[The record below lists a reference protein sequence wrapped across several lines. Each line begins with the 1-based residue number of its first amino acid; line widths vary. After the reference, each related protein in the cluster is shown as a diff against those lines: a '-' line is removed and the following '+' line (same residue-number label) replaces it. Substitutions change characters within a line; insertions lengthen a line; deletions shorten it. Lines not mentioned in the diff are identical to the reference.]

1 MNIGTYNE
9 VFYLTNSDGISEPLN
24 VTLKVNGKRPDW
36 TVNPADYKFNMSVYG
51 QMKINGRFSNDTEDM
66 LAAFEDDVCV
76 GVATN
81 EYIKVNDMY
90 YALLTVYGN
99 TGSHNKLEFKMWDA
113 STGKIYIVEPETPVA
128 FKANSIVGSPKV
140 PVVFSNLDKVQLD
153 VALNNG
159 WTWTSFNVMDED
171 MNDLS
176 QVLKNNAWLSGDEV
190 KREDGGVATYGAQTG
205 WVGSLN
211 SLDNEGMFMIRSS
224 YPQTLSVIGS
234 PVNPANHI
242 LDIRSVN
249 EQGIAVWNYIPY
261 LSQEN
266 LPLTEALAGY
276 EAEMGDVVKSQSA
289 FAMWNGNLGWIG
301 SLTYMQPGR
310 GYMLQR
316 TGTTTATLRYP
327 STENRK
333 AKVTTKRNAAD
344 ETMENHGVENTN
356 YARTMS
362 MVATVEG
369 VELAEGDVLR
379 AYING
384 ELRGESPV
392 ICQGGND
399 EPLFFLSVAGEQSG
413 SIDMTVER
421 RGEIVA
427 SATDA
432 GSFNADAVE
441 GTYDNPMVISFDSRY
456 DRAVY
461 PSPFYNELFIRK
473 QVDAADK
480 VTVTITDAKGAKM
493 ALLTDCNEGGQVDI
507 HYTDALNL
515 SPGVYM
521 VNICVNGKDNVYKV
535 IKVKR

>member
-1 MNIGTYNE
+1 
-9 VFYLTNSDGISEPLN
+9 
-24 VTLKVNGKRPDW
+24 
-36 TVNPADYKFNMSVYG
+36 
-51 QMKINGRFSNDTEDM
+51 
-66 LAAFEDDVCV
+66 
-76 GVATN
+76 
-81 EYIKVNDMY
+81 
-90 YALLTVYGN
+90 
-99 TGSHNKLEFKMWDA
+99 
-113 STGKIYIVEPETPVA
+113 
-128 FKANSIVGSPKV
+128 
-140 PVVFSNLDKVQLD
+140 
-153 VALNNG
+153 
-159 WTWTSFNVMDED
+159 MDED

-176 QVLKNNAWLSGDEV
+176 QVLKDNAWLSGDEV

-234 PVNPANHI
+234 PVNPANHV

-249 EQGIAVWNYIPY
+249 EQGVAVWNYIPY

-316 TGTTTATLRYP
+316 TGMTTATLRYP

-333 AKVTTKRNAAD
+333 AKVATKRNAAD

-432 GSFNADAVE
+432 GNFNADAVE
-441 GTYDNPMVISFDSRY
+441 GTYDNPMVISFDSRN

-473 QVDAADK
+473 QVDTADK
-480 VTVTITDAKGAKM
+480 VTVTITDAKGAKV